1 MDNYFMPDDDRVDGP
16 DKVTG
21 KASYAAEYF
30 PEGMLYA
37 VFATSTIT
45 RGRIR
50 SINTRA
56 AENAPG
62 VQAVITHLNAMQVPG
77 WEPAPELNKVTH
89 QNRPLRLLYDGYVYY
104 NGQPIAMAV
113 ADTFERA
120 TYAASLITAAYDEEQ
135 FETNLEKNTGR
146 AVRPGN
152 RADYV
157 RGEADAFRN
166 APVHIE
172 AEYLIPAEMHNPMEL
187 HAITAVWTGENNLKV
202 YTKTQGVKSSQRAL
216 MQAFKLPEANVQV
229 TAAFVGGGFGSALRT
244 WPHEIAAVMAAR
256 KLNRPIRLVLTRAD
270 MFTSVGHR
278 PRTIQKIGIGTNK
291 EGVLTGITHE
301 ATGQTSS
308 YEQFTEG
315 VVNMTRFL
323 YACPN
328 VNTIYKTVALD
339 IGTPTWMRGPGE
351 ATGAFALECGID
363 EMAYAIGMDPLDLRK
378 KNYAETDPEKNKP
391 FSSKFLRECYELG
404 AEKIGWYQRNP
415 APRSMQENDWLV
427 GYGMS
432 TGTFNA
438 GRGKAAVR
446 AIFRPNGT
454 LVLESAVSD
463 SGPGTA
469 TAMTEIAARAL
480 GIPAAAIVFNL
491 GESDLPPGPTQ
502 GGSTTTSTLGS
513 AVYEVCEALKNE
525 LIKMAGPLL
534 KNTSGELMKFSAT
547 GIVIP
552 GNELVTYSS
561 IFANAGQQQLE
572 LTQESQASGA
582 QGNYS
587 IYSYSVHFVKVHVH
601 PRTGVVR
608 VKQVV
613 SVADAGKI
621 MSEKTARS
629 QMIGGVTG
637 GIGMALSEEAIMDHR
652 FGRYVNNNF
661 ADYHVAVN
669 ADVPKVDVYFINQP
683 DPVLNPM
690 GAKGMGE
697 IALIGFAAAV
707 ANAVYHATGKRIRD
721 LPITPDKVM
730 A

>member
-1 MDNYFMPDDDRVDGP
+1 MNTLFDNTDDRVDGP

-21 KASYAAEYF
+21 KAKYAAEYF
-30 PEGMLYA
+30 PDSMLYA
-37 VFATSTIT
+37 VFANSTVT

-50 SINTRA
+50 KINTRA

-62 VQAVITHLNAMQVPG
+62 VAAVITHLNAIQVPG
-77 WEPAPELNKVTH
+77 WEPAPPVEKVTH
-89 QNRPLRLLYDGYVYY
+89 TNRPLRLLYDGYVYY
-104 NGQPIAMAV
+104 NGQPIAMV
-113 ADTFERA
+113 LADTLERA
-120 TYAASLITAAYDEEQ
+120 TFAASLVQAEYEEEA
-135 FETNLEKNTGR
+135 FATDLEKNLDK
-146 AVRPGN
+146 AIRPGN

-157 RGEADAFRN
+157 RGEADVFMK

-172 AEYLIPAEMHNPMEL
+172 ASYLLPTEAHNPMEL
-187 HAITAVWTGENNLKV
+187 HAITALWTDADHLKV

-216 MQAFKLPEANVQV
+216 MQAFKLPEENVEV

-244 WPHEIAAVMAAR
+244 WPHEIAAVMAAK
-256 KLNRPIRLVLTRAD
+256 KLNRPVRLVLSRAD

-278 PRTIQKIGIGTNK
+278 PRTIQKMGMGANADGT
-291 EGVLTGITHE
+291 LTGITHE
-301 ATGQTSS
+301 ATGETSS

-351 ATGAFALECGID
+351 ATGAFALESAMD
-363 EMAYAIGMDPLDLRK
+363 ELAYALQMDPLDLRK
-378 KNYAETDPEKNKP
+378 KNYADTDPEKNKP
-391 FSSKFLRECYELG
+391 FSSKFLRECYDVG

-415 APRSMQENDWLV
+415 VPRSMQENGWLV

-438 GRGKAAVR
+438 GRGKASVR
-446 AIFRPNGT
+446 AIFHADGR

-469 TAMTEIAARAL
+469 TAMVQIASRAL
-480 GIPAAAIVFNL
+480 GLPAERITFNL

-513 AVYEVCEALKNE
+513 AVYEACEELKNQ
-525 LIKMAGPLL
+525 LIKMAG
-534 KNTSGELMKFSAT
+534 NTVSDVEKDKLTFTEREIQLPDGRKISYAAIL
-547 GIVIP
+547 
-552 GNELVTYSS
+552 
-561 IFANAGQQQLE
+561 ANGGQQQIE
-572 LTQESQASGA
+572 LTKDSQASGS
-582 QGNYS
+582 QNGYS
-587 IYSYSVHFVKVHVH
+587 IYSYSVHFVKVWVH
-601 PRTGVVR
+601 PSTGVVR

-621 MSEKTARS
+621 MSDKTARS

-637 GIGMALSEEAIMDHR
+637 GIGMALAEEAVIDDR
-652 FGRYVNNNF
+652 YGRYVNNNF

-669 ADVPKVDVYFINQP
+669 ADVPMIDVHFVNKP

-697 IALIGFAAAV
+697 IALIGFAAAI
-707 ANAVYHATGKRIRD
+707 ANAVYHATGKRIRE
-721 LPITPDKVM
+721 LPITPDKLM
-730 A
+730 S